1 MAAAIKMSVGSPVH
15 RYMTILA
22 PGAALGLALLA
33 CTGGE
38 RDTVPA
44 GAVCVRGAFTDEGVE
59 CPALRADDGGL
70 YTLVGEIAGLK
81 AGDAACVCG
90 EVATISF
97 CMQGTTLVVTQVS
110 APDDC

>member
-1 MAAAIKMSVGSPVH
+1 
-15 RYMTILA
+15 MTILA

-33 CTGGE
+33 CAGGE

-44 GAVCVRGAFTDEGVE
+44 GALCVRGALTDEGVE

-97 CMQGTTLVVTQVS
+97 CMQGTTLVVTQVR